1 MDHYQIRFKAKN
13 ENLKWKFKNTDSDEN
28 NINISGL
35 MAYTKYVFQVRGIFG
50 DQEGP
55 YGPANEDI
63 ETKQSSAIALLK
75 SAVLQSKTN
84 CPPIYLL
91 PVQENKSARNTK
103 ARTKQ
108 VTLGKFND
116 FLIKF

>member
-1 MDHYQIRFKAKN
+1 MNHFQIRFKAKN
-13 ENLKWKFKNTDSDEN
+13 GSSKWKFITTDSDEN
-28 NINISGL
+28 SVNILGL

-63 ETKQSSAIALLK
+63 ETKKSPATALLDP
-75 SAVLQSKTN
+75 ANLQSNTK
-84 CPPIYLL
+84 CPPIYVL
-91 PVQENKSARNTK
+91 PVKENKRAGNTT

-108 VTLGKFND
+108 VTLGKF
-116 FLIKF
+116 KFFS